1 MASRPDGTEPALVTA
16 SYGRHYLVRPCA
28 DGQELIA
35 VSRGKRTEACVGDRI
50 DIRRT
55 GHGQAVVESIA
66 PRRNLI
72 LRSDAWHRK
81 LLAANVDQVGI
92 VLAGEPPFSEE
103 LVLRILCAVSV
114 AGVPAA
120 LLANKT
126 DLAQA
131 HASIGKRLDTCRR
144 LGLAIFEIAA
154 RGDPQQL
161 RDTLRE
167 WLAKRT
173 TLLVGQSGM
182 GKSSLVNALVP
193 DADLRTQAISTALAS
208 GRHTTTFSRL
218 FDLPDAVAADARLID
233 TPGFQTFGIAHL
245 SASQL
250 AHAMPEFAP
259 LLGRCRFNDCTHRDE
274 PGCAI
279 RAAAQAGEIDEQRF
293 RLYGRL
299 VEETLARRR
308 VSARPA
314 RPKP

>member
-1 MASRPDGTEPALVTA
+1 MAWPNATEPALVTA

-28 DGQELIA
+28 NEGELIA
-35 VSRGKRTEACVGDRI
+35 VSRGKRTDACVGDRVG
-50 DIRRT
+50 IRHT
-55 GHGQAVVESIA
+55 GEGQAVVEAIA

-72 LRSDAWHRK
+72 LRSDAWRSK

-103 LVLRILCAVSV
+103 LVLRILCAASV

-120 LLANKT
+120 LLANKA
-126 DLAQA
+126 DLKSA
-131 HASIGKRLDTCRR
+131 HAAIQTRLDACRR
-144 LGLAIFEIAA
+144 LGLTVFEIAA
-154 RGDPQQL
+154 RGDPGPL
-161 RDTLRE
+161 HDTLRD

-193 DADLRTQAISTALAS
+193 GADLRTQTISTALAS

-218 FDLPDAVAADARLID
+218 FDLPRAVAADARLID

-279 RAAAQAGEIDEQRF
+279 RAAAQAGKIDAQRF

-299 VEETLARRR
+299 VEEALAQRRI
-308 VSARPA
+308 SAPQARP
-314 RPKP
+314 RP